1 MRSSF
6 LRLDL
11 CRRRAEEWRIN
22 MPFIDSKITLPLTA
36 EQKERIKTELG
47 KAVSALNKSETYLM
61 VGISDNYDLWM
72 GGKKLDKGV
81 YTEVSLFGNAPSEAY
96 DRMTGIIC
104 DIFKKELDIPGNS
117 VYVTYH
123 PVSDW
128 GWNGS
133 NF

>member
-1 MRSSF
+1 M
-6 LRLDL
+6 RLDL
-11 CRRRAEEWRIN
+11 CRRMAEEWRIN

-72 GGKKLDKGV
+72 GGKKLEKGV

>member
-1 MRSSF
+1 M
-6 LRLDL
+6 RLDL

-22 MPFIDSKITLPLTA
+22 MPFIDSKITLPLTV

-47 KAVSALNKSETYLM
+47 KAVSTLNKSETYLM

-72 GGKKLDKGV
+72 GGKKLEKGV